1 MKSKLLFFLIVA
13 LSITALVFNSYAT
26 EPKMG
31 GVLNAVIDTY
41 PSTLDSVAGPTTA
54 NSILASHMFETLL
67 TLMTNLHTRS
77 N

>member
-31 GVLNAVIDTY
+31 ELIH
-41 PSTLDSVAGPTTA
+41 
-54 NSILASHMFETLL
+54 ILRRLIL
-67 TLMTNLHTRS
+67 
-77 N
+77 